1 MRWIHQEIN
10 RIDSPIHSWSE
21 KLVQR
26 ALDSLAN
33 DGCVAKLCERYDLT
47 MLDVEPDILQVMEV
61 IVPQLR
67 NHSLWLLGEPGKGK
81 TPRGR
86 IIAMMFSRYH
96 GGDGCFRST
105 CDLDFFRGVQFNKAT
120 PALYDDGDIGNEVV
134 KKKKKAFADVADD
147 ETMTWERWTNAKFV
161 RNQLRIVLDN
171 AYNPEA
177 EPQTETDFM
186 DQERTIPHEAFY
198 SMIRPALGNISVT
211 DAMAILKRSVFVI
224 FSKKFVYYRLAS
236 QQPAPVERLA
246 WKKLDIL
253 RDSSK
258 PTLKNFLEGGPRP
271 DSYDMHT
278 VWEQESWLHFN
289 GSAHKHVY
297 TTVI

>member
-1 MRWIHQEIN
+1 MDKGGLKQLRWIHQEIN
-10 RIDSPIHSWSE
+10 RIDSPIHGWSE

-47 MLDVEPDILQVMEV
+47 MRDVEPDILQVMEV

-67 NHSLWLLGEPGKGK
+67 NPSLWLLGDPGKCK
-81 TPRGR
+81 TPVGR
-86 IIAMMFSRYH
+86 IIAMTFSRYH

-120 PALYDDGDIGNEVV
+120 PALYYGNEAV
-134 KKKKKAFADVADD
+134 KKKKAFADVADD
-147 ETMTWERWTNAKFV
+147 ETMTRERWTTAKFV

-171 AYNPEA
+171 AYNPEV

-186 DQERTIPHEAFY
+186 DQERAIPHEAFY

-211 DAMAILKRSVFVI
+211 DAMAILKRCLCHLLQKVCVLPPPVSTTCTCRETCLEEVRHLAGF
-224 FSKKFVYYRLAS
+224 FQTYLEELSRRRSSSRL
-236 QQPAPVERLA
+236 V
-246 WKKLDIL
+246 
-253 RDSSK
+253 
-258 PTLKNFLEGGPRP
+258 
-271 DSYDMHT
+271 
-278 VWEQESWLHFN
+278 
-289 GSAHKHVY
+289 
-297 TTVI
+297 